1 MKILSLMVV
10 CLLLTGC
17 SAPVWETVE
26 DEVPAVPVS
35 SWLEDA
41 YSVQLGLPGS
51 VELLEERE
59 DWKVYGTRDGELEIE
74 TRTFLT
80 SGPESAVRTVSGFE
94 AEELTLLK
102 LSRFGLPEYQFA
114 WVSQTEQGARL
125 YRADLIMD
133 GTCCYA
139 VVCSSLENAGDY
151 YAFQARQVFSSFGLS
166 MLEVV

>member
-1 MKILSLMVV
+1 MKILSLVVV

-26 DEVPAVPVS
+26 DVVPAVPVS

-41 YSVQLGLPGS
+41 YSVQLGLPSS

-114 WVSQTEQGARL
+114 WLAGTEQGCRL
-125 YRADLIMD
+125 YRAELVLD
-133 GTCCYA
+133 GSNCYA
-139 VVCSSLENAGDY
+139 VICSRPEAAGAQYDSEI
-151 YAFQARQVFSSFGLS
+151 RQVFSSFGLFTDE
-166 MLEVV
+166 EV